1 MKTNNFIYVLGINP
15 SIRNFNLKII
25 YAYIL
30 YNKPRPYTYLVDTY
44 VGKYFHF
51 NWETLAMYSS
61 DDDYKLSY
69 SFQKDCLEPSKNK
82 DNILALREIRNA
94 HRYLCFENKK
104 ELVCALKQL
113 PIFFYGAT
121 RESRYLKPRSIKKYQ
136 TFIKSIQETQEYY
149 ELDKLIKESIYYG
162 YHLI

>member
-69 SFQKDCLEPSKNK
+69 SF
-82 DNILALREIRNA
+82 
-94 HRYLCFENKK
+94 
-104 ELVCALKQL
+104 
-113 PIFFYGAT
+113 
-121 RESRYLKPRSIKKYQ
+121 
-136 TFIKSIQETQEYY
+136 
-149 ELDKLIKESIYYG
+149 
-162 YHLI
+162 